1 MGVGSGVSSIRLS
14 AFNEGAARVPKSG
27 RHAPSTPYYRPADDN
42 YQLIRAETF
51 YESSLPT
58 SSAGRWA
65 VVILYSEAAAE
76 PVVGRLT
83 IKSVVPDPLDVVGVA
98 PRLQTLLTDVHRTA
112 ATVILRRLDGA
123 HSHVAFFPNLS
134 FCHTNPPVGVA
145 LLLSPPTHS
154 YPRHIPYLSGNLRT

>member
-1 MGVGSGVSSIRLS
+1 MGSGKGERTFPAWELSTGLNEGLMERVLGPVSGRSGSRRLTR
-14 AFNEGAARVPKSG
+14 GAARVPKSG
-27 RHAPSTPYYRPADDN
+27 RHAPSTSYYRPADDN

-51 YESSLPT
+51 YKSSLPT

-76 PVVGRLT
+76 SVVWRLT
-83 IKSVVPDPLDVVGVA
+83 IESVVADPLDVVGVA
-98 PRLQTLLTDVHRTA
+98 PRLQTLLTDVHLTA

-134 FCHTNPPVGVA
+134 FCHANPPV
-145 LLLSPPTHS
+145 
-154 YPRHIPYLSGNLRT
+154 